1 MPDSTLFNRSVNLV
15 QPAAGTA
22 PATAP
27 VATTTT
33 VAEPTTPVPTTISS
47 QPPLFDAAA
56 VIVIATGLVALLKQL
71 LPSMMSGWMA
81 KASSQTQI
89 DVNMNAAVLS
99 AMQKQTDA
107 LIVQNTRL
115 LDILIQSEAE
125 ILQKL
130 GSADGSLKTLY
141 ENQQQIIRVLSDVQR
156 SSQHQPSTLRL
167 PPASIEGD
175 DY

>member
-1 MPDSTLFNRSVNLV
+1 MPDSTLFNRSANVV
-15 QPAAGTA
+15 RPASGSEPAATTA
-22 PATAP
+22 
-27 VATTTT
+27 T

-115 LDILIQSEAE
+115 LDVVIQSVAE
-125 ILQKL
+125 ILQKQ
-130 GSADGSLKTLY
+130 GAADSQLKTLH
-141 ENQQQIIRVLSDVQR
+141 EAQQQIIRVLSDLQR
-156 SSQHQPSTLRL
+156 NSREQSTTLRL